1 MKNILIISQARMAS
15 SRLPGKVLRNV
26 FGKPLLWYLM
36 ERLKLVKKVNR
47 ILIATGS
54 PETNQPIID
63 FAKEQ
68 NIDYFIGNEDDVL
81 DRYYQAAKH
90 YKGNIIVRIT
100 SDCPLMD
107 PDLIDQGLEMF
118 LNGNYAYISNG
129 HPPTY
134 PDGFDI
140 EIFSFKALET
150 AWMEAKLPSERE
162 HVTAYIWNHEEKF
175 SIGNFE
181 NEINLSKYRLTI
193 DTPEDFTL
201 ISIIIKYFHDKWIE
215 FRLKDVMKFLNENP
229 KLVELNAMYIY
240 NESYLKSLEE
250 DKKFL
255 EENSK

>member
-1 MKNILIISQARMAS
+1 MI
-15 SRLPGKVLRNV
+15 
-26 FGKPLLWYLM
+26 
-36 ERLKLVKKVNR
+36 ERLKLVKKANR
-47 ILIATGS
+47 ILIATAS

-68 NIDYFIGNEDDVL
+68 NIDYFKGNEDDVL
-81 DRYYQAAKH
+81 DRYYQAAK
-90 YKGNIIVRIT
+90 YFKGDIIVRIT

-118 LNGNYAYISNG
+118 LNGNYSYVSNG

-162 HVTAYIWNHEEKF
+162 HVTPYIWNHEEKF

-181 NEINLSKYRLTI
+181 NEIDLSKYRLTI

-240 NESYLKSLEE
+240 NEGYLKSLEE